1 MVTPASMGDR
11 AQAIAMAATLAGAT
25 WWFARALRERA
36 APVAAARHE
45 SDAQGDEAREAVG
58 AGSR

>member
-1 MVTPASMGDR
+1 MVTPSSMGDW
-11 AQAIAMAATLAGAT
+11 AQAIAMAAALAGAT

-36 APVAAARHE
+36 APDAAARHE
-45 SDAQGDEAREAVG
+45 SEAQGDEAREAVG

>member
-11 AQAIAMAATLAGAT
+11 AQATAMAATLAVAT

-36 APVAAARHE
+36 APEAAAPHA
-45 SDAQGDEAREAVG
+45 SDECADEARDVI
-58 AGSR
+58 GSESK